1 MVSMR
6 SLFAYFWRDEPRVIA
21 FVACCCAVLLL
32 AYWKRD
38 ALAVQFKNR
47 LVLPALALLLVFG
60 NPASA
65 HILVTRA
72 VETQSLRFFW
82 LIPVSFLLA
91 ATVVAVI
98 GRLPRRWLRAAAAL
112 AAVPVL
118 VLCTHQLKTLRTNWQ
133 YATPNWQKTPQVVLD
148 LCDAIMADD
157 RYDDKRAA
165 FTFPLDLWVRQYQP
179 DIFLLFSW
187 TGGENLDLRREM
199 DPGDGRLV
207 DLDAVGELAADD
219 DCYYLVLPQD
229 GNYTGSL
236 EAHGYAVLC
245 AVEGTPPGTGTDYGK
260 TYLLYRLEEG
270 AADADV
276 H

>member
-91 ATVVAVI
+91 AAVVAVI

-207 DLDAVGELAADD
+207 ERTGRRRRLLLPGAAAGRQLHRQPGSPRIRDALRRGGHAPGHRDRLR
-219 DCYYLVLPQD
+219 QD
-229 GNYTGSL
+229 IPAL
-236 EAHGYAVLC
+236 
-245 AVEGTPPGTGTDYGK
+245 PPGG
-260 TYLLYRLEEG
+260 RSRRC
-270 AADADV
+270 
-276 H
+276 